1 MRFLAKK
8 KQEKYKRKHT
18 NNVIIPISLCIKLSL
33 STPLG
38 LSSNRRRSLSLFL
51 SSAAP
56 ASTPTAK
63 YHPAITRNLPSTPY
77 IAEEIQAKKNRAVP
91 TPASSARHLPTP
103 FPATTGSHF
112 RRNHDQTNR
121 LDVLYTKV
129 LTFSPFVVLEK
140 THHLLFIFFFMQ
152 KYPGYC
158 L

>member
-1 MRFLAKK
+1 MRFLAKNKQK
-8 KQEKYKRKHT
+8 KTHEKRDYPHLSQRQA
-18 NNVIIPISLCIKLSL
+18 LSL
-33 STPLG
+33 SLH
-38 LSSNRRRSLSLFL
+38 LSVCQNRRRSLSLFL